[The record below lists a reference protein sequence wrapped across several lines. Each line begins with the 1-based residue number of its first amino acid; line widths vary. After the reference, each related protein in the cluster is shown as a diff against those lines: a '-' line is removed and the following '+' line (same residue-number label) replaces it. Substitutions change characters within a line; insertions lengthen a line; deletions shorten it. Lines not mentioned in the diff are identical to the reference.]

1 MKLYTLIFIF
11 FYSCYTKNEEKKSTL
26 NAVDTDTTNYKI
38 KTIQSD
44 YIVLGDSIVTLKK
57 EGYPQLSYKFN
68 LDSSGDFLKSI
79 VVYSDKVKIQKIIL
93 NIQKHVEKLELIDWN
108 FDGYKDISILDA
120 CGSGGCTYWIWNY
133 SPKTGKYY
141 YNKKLSEYIGL
152 EIDTMS
158 KYIIFHYRA
167 GCAQENW
174 DTLQYKNNK
183 LKFVKGLFQEQWTDS
198 MGVSWIKWTRE
209 KIINNKLVIKIDSA
223 VTK

>member
-108 FDGYKDISILDA
+108 FDGYKDISILYNS
-120 CGSGGCTYWIWNY
+120 GSGGSSYWIWNY
-133 SPKTGKYY
+133 SPKTRKYY
-141 YNKKLSEYIGL
+141 FNKELSEVLGL
-152 EIDTMS
+152 EIDTEE
-158 KYIIFHYRA
+158 KAIIFHYSEGYSR
-167 GCAQENW
+167 EYW

-183 LKFVKGLFQEQWTDS
+183 LTFVKGLLQERWNDKL
-198 MGVSWIKWTRE
+198 GNSWIKHSYS
-209 KIINNKLVIKIDSA
+209 KKINNKIVVMVDSSIIK
-223 VTK
+223 